1 MCSLKLSLL
10 FKIRPRCFCG
20 EKVSGGE
27 KGFSSL
33 LEKYTSVACLLMS
46 ELNNIFH

>member
-1 MCSLKLSLL
+1 MLIEIKLAIQDKTQM
-10 FKIRPRCFCG
+10 FFRG
-20 EKVSGGE
+20 EKVLGGE

-46 ELNNIFH
+46 GLNNIFH